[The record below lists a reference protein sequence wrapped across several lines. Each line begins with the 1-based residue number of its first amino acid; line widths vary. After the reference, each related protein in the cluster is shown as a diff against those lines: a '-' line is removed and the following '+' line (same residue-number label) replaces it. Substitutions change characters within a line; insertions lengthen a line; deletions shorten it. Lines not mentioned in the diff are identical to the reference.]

1 MSEDKVKLALVIQ
14 FGGGISVSEDY
25 ELGIPNSVHI
35 SQPRQIDPKETPFV
49 IMTAAHWNAF
59 QKLMDELGVRE
70 EFKAAHGLGILVPM
84 KNVVNIEGAKTPI
97 A

>member
-14 FGGGISVSEDY
+14 FGGEVQVSDDY
-25 ELGIPNSVHI
+25 QLGIPNSVHI
-35 SQPRQIDPKETPFV
+35 SQPRQVDPKETPFMV
-49 IMTAAHWNAF
+49 MTAAHWNAF

-70 EFKAAHGLGILVPM
+70 EFKRAHGLGILVPV
-84 KNVVNIEGAKTPI
+84 KNVVKIEGAKIPI